1 MYLDMTHRSSRVEQV
16 RHADETHCSD
26 RRKGRRGGVTS
37 VFLYN
42 VDVAHSSSRVGQVCI
57 VTFRY
62 DTYE

>member
-1 MYLDMTHRSSRVEQV
+1 MEQV

-57 VTFRY
+57 VISRY